1 VSALYPR
8 LTGADIRTRR
18 FTRRS
23 WRRGLDPDEV
33 YAFLARVADEVELLR
48 RDVRV
53 ARDDA
58 DRVKAALRRWQTRHA
73 RDVDGCRWESRRW
86 EGRR

>member
-1 VSALYPR
+1 MRKPPAN
-8 LTGADIRTRR
+8 
-18 FTRRS
+18 
-23 WRRGLDPDEV
+23 
-33 YAFLARVADEVELLR
+33 
-48 RDVRV
+48 
-53 ARDDA
+53 DA